1 VTVWEDSIAF
11 SLSLFLFLF
20 LFLGLNCIYMYVFIY
35 IYWSVEVGLVAFQSS
50 QEVVVVLGGLRER
63 KRENGWLD
71 FSKEVLGF
79 FFFFLKWGLGG

>member
-1 VTVWEDSIAF
+1 MTVWEDSIAF
-11 SLSLFLFLF
+11 SLSLFLF

-71 FSKEVLGF
+71 FSKGVSGVN
-79 FFFFLKWGLGG
+79 

>member
-1 VTVWEDSIAF
+1 
-11 SLSLFLFLF
+11 
-20 LFLGLNCIYMYVFIY
+20 MYVFIY

-79 FFFFLKWGLGG
+79 FFFFEWGFWG